1 MKTITLA
8 NQKGG
13 VGKTTLVVHLAH
25 YLAEQG
31 YRTLVVDLDPQRN
44 TSSTLDAYRTGVT
57 GSQLLS
63 GEPFALPSPTTNLS
77 LIEADPKLAGFD
89 RVGDNS
95 PILALIR
102 SLESIEDQFDVCVID
117 TSPTLESIRTMAALF
132 AADFAVA
139 PVEMETYAIEGVA
152 TLMQTVVG
160 VDHRKKQAGGQ
171 LVFLGMLPNKVDGKS
186 PRHQRNLRDL
196 LLTRF
201 AKMVLPMKISKRDG
215 YGEAAEEKI
224 PIWQVKKTAARDA
237 SKEILE
243 VLAEITKRM
252 KLKKEKAA

>member
-1 MKTITLA
+1 MKTITLT

-44 TSSTLDAYRTGVT
+44 TSTTLEAYKTGIT

-63 GEPFALPSPTTNLS
+63 GQPFTLPSPAGNLA
-77 LIEADPKLAGFD
+77 LIEADPALARVD
-89 RVGDNS
+89 RAADNS

-102 SLESIEDQFDVCVID
+102 ALESVEDRFDVCVID
-117 TSPTLESIRTMAALF
+117 TSPTLESVRTMAALF

-152 TLMQTVVG
+152 ELLKTVVG
-160 VDHRKKQAGGQ
+160 IDNRKKQAGGG
-171 LVFLGMLPNKVDGKS
+171 LAFLGMLANKVDGKS
-186 PRHQRNLRDL
+186 PRHQRNLKEL
-196 LLTRF
+196 LAHY
-201 AKMVLPMKISKRDG
+201 AKFVLPMKVSKRDG
-215 YGEAAEEKI
+215 YGEAAEDRI
-224 PIWQVKKTAARDA
+224 PIWQVKKTAAREA